1 MTSNKK
7 KQEAVIKKV
16 RKSLDIPENYY
27 ISPIIY
33 QRRSRKW
40 GKNPAPEPNPL
51 DQGTRRKALHQLCK
65 AKIIDEPSL
74 YPVLERMVDRLDK
87 MMAASDR
94 KKYLERLN
102 K

>member
-1 MTSNKK
+1 MTDKK
-7 KQEAVIKKV
+7 QQEAVIKKIH
-16 RKSLDIPENYY
+16 KSLNIPENYY
-27 ISPIIY
+27 IAPIVY

-40 GKNPAPEPNPL
+40 GSNPAPDPDPL
-51 DQGTRRKALHQLCK
+51 DHGTRRKALHQLCK

-87 MMAASDR
+87 MMAVSDR
-94 KKYLERLN
+94 KKYLEKLG